1 MKTTDILKIG
11 VALFTAI
18 TLSACGDD
26 SSSSPDDSYSSVAS
40 FKSSSSLST
49 RADIDYKDTVSI
61 GSTMRVY
68 LKISKGDS
76 ADTDTNVTFIDE
88 DATSLP
94 LYIGELPKGSR
105 IKIYASTFDI
115 KDEKI
120 RIKNEQGRYM
130 PALTGIPKEPIPK
143 NSKVCGGS
151 DTTKVDSIYS
161 NYFRPT
167 FGCFADSTFKDSNQ
181 FVIFS
186 DDHYYLEIDG
196 EFSNKSSLRLKAIV
210 DTAYYNYTGDEENI
224 SMKMSD
230 TIRGIIAIDKAP
242 DEIDVNF
249 SANEGYSV
257 NLLVK
262 GQNINSYKLTDGQK
276 ELGSSR
282 TNIDTMLVPTDA
294 VNWTVKIKPVTLS
307 IAPFAFF
314 ETITRA
320 RALEQGEYFSY
331 PDSISY
337 PGKTFIRTRPKDDPG
352 KAIYKYNLR
361 QEQFVWIGDYKKGD
375 SVIVNHEISNYSIDP
390 PSTVKCEI
398 LDKDQKVQATISST
412 YGGAFSIKGDM
423 PEGPYYLHY
432 LRLNSEPLDQVY
444 DSLRYVLQLYTTVKV
459 PGLLKE
465 FEFYD
470 IEKNTTYTQKF
481 YTVGDT
487 IHFNKFAFQM
497 KAADKASWG
506 SPNSETETSII
517 WFVPCAMLDYINVD
531 YKRSDCEEYSSRN
544 NKNAEQEISSTF
556 LIAQEAG
563 INETAE
569 LIAQSEADPSMRDT
583 LKIEIIG
590 KVD

>member
-11 VALFTAI
+11 AALFTAI

-61 GSTMRVY
+61 GDTMKVY
-68 LKISKGDS
+68 LKIAKGDS
-76 ADTDTNVTFIDE
+76 TDNDTNYAYIDK
-88 DATSLP
+88 DASSVP

-105 IKIYASTFDI
+105 IKVYASTSEI
-115 KDEKI
+115 NDENI
-120 RIKNEQGRYM
+120 RIKNEQGKYM
-130 PALTGIPKEPIPK
+130 PALTAIPKEPLTK
-143 NSKVCGGS
+143 SLKVCGGNDS
-151 DTTKVDSIYS
+151 AKVDSIYS

-186 DDHYYLEIDG
+186 DNHYYLEING
-196 EFSNKSSLRLKAIV
+196 EFNSNSNLRLRVTV

-242 DEIDVNF
+242 DEIDVDF
-249 SANEGYSV
+249 SASNGYSV

-262 GQNINSYKLTDGQK
+262 GQNIDSYKLTDGQK
-276 ELGSSR
+276 ELGSSK

-337 PGKTFIRTRPKDDPG
+337 PGKIFKRTRPKDEPG

-361 QEQFVWIGDYKKGD
+361 QEQFVWLGDYKKGD
-375 SVIVNHEISNYSIDP
+375 SVIVKHWISNYNDYNTP
-390 PSTVKCEI
+390 VTCEI
-398 LDKDQKVQATISST
+398 LDKNQKVQASISST
-412 YGGAFSIKGDM
+412 YGGAFTVKEDM
-423 PEGPYYLHY
+423 PEGAYYLHY
-432 LRLNSEPLDQVY
+432 LRLNSDPLDQVY
-444 DSLRYVLQLYTTVKV
+444 DSLRYVLQLYTQVQI
-459 PGLLKE
+459 PGLLKT
-465 FEFYD
+465 FDFYD
-470 IEKNTTYTQKF
+470 AEKNSTYTQKF

-487 IHFNKFAFQM
+487 INLNDFAFLM
-497 KAADKASWG
+497 NAADNASWD
-506 SPNSETETSII
+506 SPNSETETAIS
-517 WFVPCAMLDYINVD
+517 WYVPCAALDYINVD
-531 YKRSDCEEYSSRN
+531 YKKSDCES
-544 NKNAEQEISSTF
+544 NKNAKQEISYSF

-569 LIAQSEADPSMRDT
+569 LIAQSEADPTMRDT
-583 LKIEIIG
+583 LKIEIIS
-590 KVD
+590 KSN